1 MLTGNLEEFSLAD
14 VFRLLS
20 LAKKT
25 GQLEVVRQA
34 GRGRVLFRRG
44 DVIYAESSLV
54 REPVGQKLVRAG
66 AATEGQ
72 LRRALDQ
79 QAATGQRIG
88 RILVESGAV
97 AREALEAAIRS
108 QTEEAI
114 FDLLRWE
121 RGEFN
126 WAPSHDVGA
135 EVPLAVSVEN
145 LIMEASRRL
154 DELEVI
160 ERKVPSLECVPA
172 VAHQAPEGAVEIN
185 IAPEEWRLLVLVDG
199 RRSLGEIARLAG
211 YDDFGALKALYGLVS
226 AGLVRIL
233 GGEEPPPVEQSE
245 ETSAPQLEPFSI
257 EPHDLPPAALHE
269 RRPVSEEPAAER
281 KPEETPE
288 PIRADRV
295 PSPASAAPPPRE
307 PEPVASA
314 PTQPEASP
322 TTPPEESPTTQQE
335 TGVGNGSN
343 SRLRT
348 GRPERPS
355 SRDPAEAPRLD
366 RSAAVR
372 ELAGLFSDPEPGAPS
387 NRESQSPTKNPE
399 QSDGI
404 DRRKRVEDDDQVT
417 RGLISKFI
425 DGVKG
430 L

>member
-1 MLTGNLEEFSLAD
+1 LLTGSLEEFSLAD

-25 GQLEVVRQA
+25 GRLEVVRQA

-72 LRRALDQ
+72 LRKALDE
-79 QAATGQRIG
+79 QAATGERIG
-88 RILVESGAV
+88 RILVGSGV
-97 AREALEAAIRS
+97 VDRDALEAAIRS

-126 WAPSHDVGA
+126 WAPSEEVGA

-172 VAHQAPEGAVEIN
+172 VAHHAPEGAVEIN

-199 RRSLGEIARLAG
+199 RRTLGEIARRVG
-211 YDDFGALKALYGLVS
+211 YDDFGALRALYGLVS
-226 AGLVRIL
+226 AGLVRVL
-233 GGEEPPPVEQSE
+233 GPDEPHAADVPQE
-245 ETSAPQLEPFSI
+245 ETAPLEPFSI
-257 EPHDLPPAALHE
+257 EPQDLPP
-269 RRPVSEEPAAER
+269 PSEEVDAPAAA
-281 KPEETPE
+281 TD
-288 PIRADRV
+288 A
-295 PSPASAAPPPRE
+295 
-307 PEPVASA
+307 
-314 PTQPEASP
+314 
-322 TTPPEESPTTQQE
+322 
-335 TGVGNGSN
+335 
-343 SRLRT
+343 
-348 GRPERPS
+348 GRPY
-355 SRDPAEAPRLD
+355 DPAERHLVRPADPIPLRNGPEPQRVPNETASPSEEGVASNGRARTTGIPQPVGRSGGDGPRLE
-366 RSAAVR
+366 RSAAAR
-372 ELAGLFSDPEPGAPS
+372 ELAGLFSAAEPKPQPTQQPSPE
-387 NRESQSPTKNPE
+387 N
-399 QSDGI
+399 SDGPPGGQQAPASNPDQGDGV